1 MSVISTT
8 ANSNQQ
14 LGKRQIRLS
23 QNKISNFTI
32 FNLITM
38 PQTLIPLARI
48 FPSLEAD
55 LIAEMEAKAATHTFK
70 AGETLVKKGQYF
82 KSALIVT
89 AGLVKIYREDGEGGE
104 FFIYYLEQGQACA
117 LSMVCASRQETSE
130 IMAVALKDT
139 EVLTIP
145 FNIIDEWMMKYK
157 SWNNFVLST
166 YRNRF
171 EELLTTLDH
180 VAFRNM
186 DERLEFYLKRQAE
199 KMGNNLQLTHQQIAD
214 DLNSSREVIS
224 RLLKSM
230 EKNKRLILHRSSIEW
245 IH

>member
-1 MSVISTT
+1 MSKTIYSF
-8 ANSNQQ
+8 
-14 LGKRQIRLS
+14 
-23 QNKISNFTI
+23 NKV
-32 FNLITM
+32 
-38 PQTLIPLARI
+38 
-48 FPSLEAD
+48 FPSLETD
-55 LIAEMEAKAATHTFK
+55 LISELEEKASVHHYI

-82 KSALIVT
+82 KSALIVIK
-89 AGLVKIYREDGEGGE
+89 GLVKIYREDEDGNE

-130 IMAVALKDT
+130 IMAVAVKDA
-139 EVLTIP
+139 EVLTVP
-145 FNIIDEWMMKYK
+145 FVVMNEWMTKYK
-157 SWNNFVLST
+157 SWNNFVLSS
-166 YRNRF
+166 YRERF
-171 EELLTTLDH
+171 EELLVTLDH

-199 KMGNNLQLTHQQIAD
+199 KLGNHLQLTHQQIAN

-224 RLLKSM
+224 RLLKNM

>member
-1 MSVISTT
+1 
-8 ANSNQQ
+8 
-14 LGKRQIRLS
+14 
-23 QNKISNFTI
+23 
-32 FNLITM
+32 M
-38 PQTLIPLARI
+38 PQMLVSLDKI

-55 LIAEMEAKAATHTFK
+55 LIAEMEEKAATHHFI
-70 AGETLVKKGQYF
+70 AGETLVKKNQYF

-89 AGLVKIYREDGEGGE
+89 KGLVKIYREDDEGNE
-104 FFIYYLEQGQACA
+104 FFIYYLEPGQACA

-130 IMAVALKDT
+130 IIAVAVKDT

-145 FNIIDEWMMKYK
+145 FNIIDEWMTKYK

-166 YRNRF
+166 YRQRF
-171 EELLTTLDH
+171 EELLVTLDH

-186 DERLEFYLKRQAE
+186 DERLEFYLKRQAQ
-199 KMGNNLQLTHQQIAD
+199 KMGNNLQLTHQQIAA

-224 RLLKSM
+224 RLLKNM
-230 EKNKRLILHRSSIEW
+230 EKNKRLVLHRSSIQW